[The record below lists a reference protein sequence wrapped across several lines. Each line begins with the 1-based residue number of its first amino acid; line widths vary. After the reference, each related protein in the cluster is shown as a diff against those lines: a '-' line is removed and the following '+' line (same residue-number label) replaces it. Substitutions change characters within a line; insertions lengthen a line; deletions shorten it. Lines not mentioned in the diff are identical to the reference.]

1 MHAQSAAFTHFE
13 QNNSD
18 SLATPQQSFC
28 HFKFSALHNWE
39 YHVPDYSM
47 INVHY
52 MKASYI
58 TLTHR
63 MTSNLKVNLLCY
75 RN

>member
-1 MHAQSAAFTHFE
+1 
-13 QNNSD
+13 
-18 SLATPQQSFC
+18 
-28 HFKFSALHNWE
+28 
-39 YHVPDYSM
+39 M

-63 MTSNLKVNLLCY
+63 MTSNLKVNLYQTSLLDQ
-75 RN
+75 RNLLRSSLDAMDADSDQSMLIVEASLHCGT